1 MRCETK
7 NTCNK
12 SDKSHCK
19 QTVLVQLIFENVV
32 ICFWTQSICK
42 TLFCIIGKNK
52 VDRYVDST
60 TLLKYAKSHTK
71 QWRQAIFQQNE
82 VASFLG
88 HHVDLS
94 IQFMPYSDFQ
104 LVQLDLTQCSQLA
117 WIFLDFFGL
126 PAVELQK
133 QLYLLSVSLF
143 MCIYVFML
151 GKMLS
156 MEGTLMHSYCNYSS
170 LLYHLRV
177 TQL

>member
-1 MRCETK
+1 VKLKIHVINLTK
-7 NTCNK
+7 
-12 SDKSHCK
+12 
-19 QTVLVQLIFENVV
+19 V
-32 ICFWTQSICK
+32 IANRQFSFNLFSKTWLHVFWTQCICK

-117 WIFLDFFGL
+117 WIFFRFLWSSCCRVAK
-126 PAVELQK
+126 AVIFTPCFL
-133 QLYLLSVSLF
+133 V
-143 MCIYVFML
+143 YVHICVWDFML
-151 GKMLS
+151 GKTLS
-156 MEGTLMHSYCNYSS
+156 MEGH
-170 LLYHLRV
+170 
-177 TQL
+177 

>member
-1 MRCETK
+1 MRY
-7 NTCNK
+7 
-12 SDKSHCK
+12 
-19 QTVLVQLIFENVV
+19 F
-32 ICFWTQSICK
+32 
-42 TLFCIIGKNK
+42 
-52 VDRYVDST
+52 
-60 TLLKYAKSHTK
+60 
-71 QWRQAIFQQNE
+71 
-82 VASFLG
+82 
-88 HHVDLS
+88 
-94 IQFMPYSDFQ
+94 SDFQ

-117 WIFLDFFGL
+117 WIFLDFSGL

-133 QLYLLSVSLF
+133 QLYLHSVSLF